1 MRSILLLLAAA
12 LNVHAADWP
21 QWRGPLRNGI
31 VPDSPKLLNAFPAEG
46 LKELWESE
54 EIPTNDEGGLSS
66 PVVADG
72 RVIVGLVWHRDVPS
86 ETRQIGELVL
96 RQLGHQSVK
105 SLGKELVEKLET
117 TRESLPPT
125 LRGKKLEEFAQKFAE
140 ENFDVKQQQL
150 YTGWLTKRFTKG
162 KLALPLAVLETLDSN
177 KDRVFASEAE
187 MKAWLDAQGWSD
199 AVKGEI
205 VSAVPPTKRV
215 ADDAVMCLDFETGK
229 TLWKAALPG
238 ESVGR
243 GASSTP
249 CVADGKIFAVGSR
262 RVWCMN
268 PSDGKV
274 LWEAPFPK
282 KKSTGSSPLFMDG
295 VLVVNADQLIGFD
308 SATGK
313 ELWRQEK
320 AGGGNASPVPWAVG
334 GRKMVICNGKDL
346 TAVDLK
352 TGELLWTAEA
362 GGDSTP
368 AIEDDV
374 LAVQSR
380 RPALGL
386 VAYRISSEKAELM
399 WKHPIEALR
408 TQSSPIVKDGHVYL
422 TDDNYHYCFEAATG
436 RAAWKAQ
443 AQTTISS
450 PVLAD
455 GKLFAMANNGN
466 SVLMI
471 SADPAAYTSLGRA
484 TVKAQW
490 VPSPCI
496 ANGKLILRMK
506 DKVKAWALTPVVEGA
521 PTRP

>member
-1 MRSILLLLAAA
+1 MRSLFLLLAAA

-21 QWRGPLRNGI
+21 QWRGPLRNG
-31 VPDSPKLLNAFPAEG
+31 VVLDSPKLLDTLPAEG

-66 PVVADG
+66 PVVSDG
-72 RVIVGLVWHRDVPS
+72 RVIVGLVWHRDLPS

-105 SLGKELVEKLET
+105 SLGTELVGKIEK

-140 ENFDVKQQQL
+140 ENFDVKQRQL

-162 KLALPLAVLETLDSN
+162 KFALPLEALEALDAN
-177 KDRVFASEAE
+177 KEHVFASEAE
-187 MKAWLDAQGWSD
+187 MKAWLVAQGWSEE
-199 AVKGEI
+199 VRQEI

-215 ADDAVMCLDFETGK
+215 AEDAVICLDFETGRTVWK
-229 TLWKAALPG
+229 TSLPG

-249 CVADGKIFAVGSR
+249 CIAEGKIFAVGSR
-262 RVWCMN
+262 RVWCVN
-268 PSDGKV
+268 LADGKV
-274 LWEAPFPK
+274 LWETPFPK
-282 KKSTGSSPLFMDG
+282 KKSTGSSPLFADG
-295 VLVVNADQLIGFD
+295 VLVVNADHLVGLD
-308 SATGK
+308 AATGK
-313 ELWRQEK
+313 ELWRQDK
-320 AGGGNASPVPWAVG
+320 AGGGNASPVPWEAG

-346 TAVDLK
+346 SAVDLK
-352 TGELLWTAEA
+352 SGALVWTAEA

-368 AIEDDV
+368 AIEGDV

-386 VAYRISSEKAELM
+386 VAYRISPEKAEQM
-399 WKHPIEALR
+399 WKYPIDALR
-408 TQSSPIVKDGHVYL
+408 TQSSPILHGGHVYL

-436 RAAWKAQ
+436 RAAWQMQ

-450 PVLAD
+450 PVVAD

-466 SVLMI
+466 SLLMI
-471 SADPAAYTSLGRA
+471 STDPKAYTSLGRA

-490 VPSPCI
+490 IPSPSI

-506 DKVKAWALTPVVEGA
+506 DRVKAWALTP
-521 PTRP
+521 

>member
-1 MRSILLLLAAA
+1 MRFSVLLLAAA

-31 VPDSPKLLNAFPAEG
+31 VPDSPKLLDTLPAEG

-54 EIPTNDEGGLSS
+54 EIPSNDEGGMSS
-66 PVVADG
+66 PVVAGG
-72 RVIVGLVWHRDVPS
+72 RVIVGLVWHRDLPS

-105 SLGKELVEKLET
+105 SLGKDLVEKIEK

-125 LRGKKLEEFAQKFAE
+125 LRGKKLDEFAEQFAK
-140 ENFDVKQQQL
+140 ENFDAKQRQL

-162 KLALPLAVLETLDSN
+162 KSALPLDALDALDSN
-177 KDRVFASEAE
+177 KEHIFANEAE

-199 AVKGEI
+199 DVKQQI

-215 ADDAVMCLDFETGK
+215 ADDAVICLDSETGK
-229 TLWKAALPG
+229 TLWKSALPG

-282 KKSTGSSPLFMDG
+282 KRSTGSSPLFEDG
-295 VLVVNADQLIGFD
+295 VLVVNADQLIGLD
-308 SATGK
+308 AATGK

-320 AGGGNASPVPWAVG
+320 AGGGNASPVPWEADG
-334 GRKMVICNGKDL
+334 KKMVICNGKDL

-352 TGELLWTAEA
+352 TGALVWTAEA

-368 AIEDDV
+368 AIEGDV

-380 RPALGL
+380 KPALGL
-386 VAYRISSEKAELM
+386 VAYRISPEKAELI
-399 WKHPIEALR
+399 WKHPIDALR
-408 TQSSPIVKDGHVYL
+408 TQSSPILHDGHVYL
-422 TDDNYHYCFEAATG
+422 TDDNNHYCFEAATG
-436 RAAWKAQ
+436 KVAWQTQ

-450 PVLAD
+450 PLIAD

-466 SVLMI
+466 SLLMI
-471 SADPAAYTSLGRA
+471 STDPKAYVSLGRA

-490 VPSPCI
+490 VPSPSI

-506 DKVKAWALTPVVEGA
+506 DRVKAWALTP
-521 PTRP
+521 

>member
-1 MRSILLLLAAA
+1 MRSLFLLLAAA

-21 QWRGPLRNGI
+21 QWRGPLRNGV
-31 VPDSPKLLNAFPAEG
+31 VPDSPKLLDTLPAEG

-54 EIPTNDEGGLSS
+54 EIPANDEGGLSS
-66 PVVADG
+66 PVVSDG
-72 RVIVGLVWHRDVPS
+72 RVIVGLVWHRDLPS

-105 SLGKELVEKLET
+105 SLGTELVDKIEK
-117 TRESLPPT
+117 TRESLPMT

-140 ENFDVKQQQL
+140 ENFDKNQRQL
-150 YTGWLTKRFTKG
+150 YSGWLTKRFTKG
-162 KLALPLAVLETLDSN
+162 KLALPLAVFEALDSN
-177 KDRVFASEAE
+177 KEHVFASEAE
-187 MKAWLDAQGWSD
+187 MEAWLDAQGWSD
-199 AVKGEI
+199 EVKREI
-205 VSAVPPTKRV
+205 TAAVPPTKRV
-215 ADDAVMCLDFETGK
+215 ADDAVICLDFETGK

-238 ESVGR
+238 EPTGR

-274 LWEAPFPK
+274 LWEVPFPK

-295 VLVVNADQLIGFD
+295 VLVVNADHLIGLD
-308 SATGK
+308 AATGK

-320 AGGGNASPVPWAVG
+320 AGGGNASPVPWEAG
-334 GRKMVICNGKDL
+334 GRKMVICNGRDL
-346 TAVDLK
+346 AAVDLK
-352 TGELLWTAEA
+352 TGAVVWTAEA

-368 AIEDDV
+368 AIAGDV

-380 RPALGL
+380 KPALGL
-386 VAYRISSEKAELM
+386 VAYRISPEKAEQM

-408 TQSSPIVKDGHVYL
+408 TQSSPVLHGGHVYL
-422 TDDNYHYCFEAATG
+422 TDDNNHYCFEAATG
-436 RAAWKAQ
+436 RVAWQTQ

-450 PVLAD
+450 PLVAD
-455 GKLFAMANNGN
+455 GKLFAMANSGN
-466 SVLMI
+466 SLLMI
-471 SADPAAYTSLGRA
+471 STDPKAYTSLGRA

-490 VPSPCI
+490 VPSPSI

-506 DKVKAWALTPVVEGA
+506 DKVKAWALTP
-521 PTRP
+521 